1 MLFACHVLDVGGD
14 AMKCEN
20 CQHYYLV
27 NELEGMCRFNPPAI
41 GANGK
46 GVWAAVFFDDK
57 CGSYA
62 ECLEW
67 NGA

>member
-1 MLFACHVLDVGGD
+1 
-14 AMKCEN
+14 MKCEN
-20 CQHYYLV
+20 CQHYSLV
-27 NELEGMCRFNPPAI
+27 NELKIMCRFNPPAI
-41 GANGK
+41 GANGN

-62 ECLEW
+62 ECLER